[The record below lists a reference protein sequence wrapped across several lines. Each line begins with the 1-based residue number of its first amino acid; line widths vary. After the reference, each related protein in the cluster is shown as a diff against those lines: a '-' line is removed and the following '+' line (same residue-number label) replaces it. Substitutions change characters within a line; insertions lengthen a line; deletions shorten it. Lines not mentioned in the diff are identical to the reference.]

1 MSAVLKLKNKKQSI
15 FNVTAQQRAE
25 ILHRHRLTERLVDEK
40 ERLLITGISRSTW
53 YRLEQQEQRVPSSR
67 KIDIKKRYL
76 LSELLFFLEQN

>member
-53 YRLEQQEQRVPSSR
+53 YRLEQEQRVPSSR

-76 LSELLFFLEQN
+76 LSELLFFLEHN

>member
-1 MSAVLKLKNKKQSI
+1 MSAVLKLKNKKQES
-15 FNVTAQQRAE
+15 FSVTPQQRAE

-40 ERLLITGISRSTW
+40 ERRLITGISRSTW
-53 YRLEQQEQRVPSSR
+53 YRLEQEQRVPSSR